1 MIYRISCLRPVL
13 LNPILGLENQN
24 THSKSHG
31 LDMKI
36 PFSDSESPPKAGSEN
51 IYIIPF
57 GGGHLTFS
65 SAPWIILDIT
75 KDKEQISTF
84 CVQIQNLLKK
94 WV

>member
-1 MIYRISCLRPVL
+1 MSCLRPVL
-13 LNPILGLENQN
+13 SNPVLGFKNQN
-24 THSKSHG
+24 TYSKSHG
-31 LDMKI
+31 PDMKI
-36 PFSDSESPPKAGSEN
+36 PSSDSESPPKAGSDD

-75 KDKEQISTF
+75 KDTEQISTF